1 MKATNT
7 RIEVEI
13 SMTELSEFIKEK
25 AGVDVSEMTIDDY
38 TWSSSEDIFILDFTK

>member
-1 MKATNT
+1 MKATST

-25 AGVDVSEMTIDDY
+25 TGVDVSEMTIDDY
-38 TWSSSEDIFILDFTK
+38 TCSPSEDIVIFDFT

>member
-13 SMTELSEFIKEK
+13 SFEELSEFIKEK
-25 AGVDVSEMTIDDY
+25 TGVDVSEMDMDDY
-38 TWSSSEDIFILDFTK
+38 TWSSSAETFTFNFEK